1 MLRTVLIDKVGAD
14 SLAHY
19 GIDPPPPPPQT
30 NGSVANGAP
39 TASEDE
45 GMHL

>member
-1 MLRTVLIDKVGAD
+1 MLRAALVDKVGAE

-19 GIDPPPPPPQT
+19 GIEASAAHT